1 MAVIEIDWDPSPK
14 MLRTFGLIG
23 LIVFLLL
30 AAIVFFAHK
39 IMFWSV
45 APGVVTPL
53 AGVLAAL
60 GVVCGAAA
68 MTAPKALWPLYIF
81 LTVVFYPIGAVVG
94 YLMMGVIF
102 FLVITPISIIFKL
115 IGRDS
120 MTRRFD
126 PAAAT
131 YWIKRRPPASVKRYL
146 RQF

>member
-1 MAVIEIDWDPSPK
+1 MAVIEIDWNPSRK
-14 MLRTFGLIG
+14 MLRTFGVIG
-23 LIVFLLL
+23 LVVFLML

-39 IMFWSV
+39 IIFWSV
-45 APGVVTPL
+45 ALGAVTPL
-53 AGVLAAL
+53 ASVLAAL

-68 MTAPKALWPLYIF
+68 MTVPKTLWPLYIF
-81 LTVVFYPIGAVVG
+81 LTVVFYPVGAVVG
-94 YLMMGVIF
+94 YFMMGVIF
-102 FLVITPISIIFKL
+102 YLVITPISIVFKL